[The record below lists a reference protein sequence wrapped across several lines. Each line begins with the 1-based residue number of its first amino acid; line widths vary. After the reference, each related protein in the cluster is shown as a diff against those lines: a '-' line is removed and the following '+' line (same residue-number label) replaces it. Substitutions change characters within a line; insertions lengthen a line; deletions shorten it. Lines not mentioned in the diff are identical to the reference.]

1 MIIRVR
7 GTYERFYPPE
17 RGTVVI
23 RLGLEGPTK
32 SPVTA
37 AMTGLI
43 KQVTDLVRKDHH
55 PSSGPIT
62 WYSQSQMQNSSYRPW
77 NKDGRIM
84 PLVYRSRAD
93 LKVKFSDLGR
103 LFGFVET
110 VSDIE
115 GVDVQRIEWALT
127 QASRRKAVDSAQAEA
142 VKDAFAKAGRYAEAV
157 GLHTVTPRMVAD
169 PGLLTDGAG
178 QGHIGPGYRAATTS
192 LDRGTGGASGME
204 FKPEDISVECNVE
217 AEFEAV

>member
-32 SPVTA
+32 PPVTA

-43 KQVTDLVRKDHH
+43 KQMTDLVKKDHH

-62 WYSQSQMQNSSYRPW
+62 WYSQSQMHNSSYRPW
-77 NKDGRIM
+77 NKDGTIM
-84 PLVYRSRAD
+84 PLVYRSGAD

-103 LFGFVET
+103 LFSFVES
-110 VSDIE
+110 VSDID
-115 GVDVQRIEWALT
+115 GVDVQHIEWALT
-127 QASRRKAVDSAQAEA
+127 QASRRKAVDAAQVEA
-142 VKDAFAKAGRYAEAV
+142 VKDAVAKAERYAEAV
-157 GLHTVTPRMVAD
+157 GLHTVTPRVMAD
-169 PGLLTDGAG
+169 PGLLTDGASRG
-178 QGHIGPGYRAATTS
+178 DADPGNRAFMANRE
-192 LDRGTGGASGME
+192 RGAGGASGME
-204 FKPEDISVECNVE
+204 FKPEDIAIECTVE